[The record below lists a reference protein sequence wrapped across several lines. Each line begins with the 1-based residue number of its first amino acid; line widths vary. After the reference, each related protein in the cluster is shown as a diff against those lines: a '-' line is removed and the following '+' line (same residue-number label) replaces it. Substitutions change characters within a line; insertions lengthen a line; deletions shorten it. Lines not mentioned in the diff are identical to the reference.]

1 MINIL
6 KLTGLI
12 FLLFSCS
19 LNDVGGFWSKEKD
32 LKNEELKFETL
43 FKKDEKISREF
54 NKNFQ
59 FVLKKEDLKINKL
72 SHINN
77 DDGYVLFN
85 GKPEKIQKYNFSKI
99 KNFNKFDP
107 NLIFN
112 NENLIFFDNSGS
124 ILNFDKNS
132 KLSWKINNYSKSE
145 KKNGPLIS
153 MTIFKNNLLVSD
165 NLSKIY
171 SINVDT
177 GKILWSKKNKSPFN
191 SEIKKFKN
199 KIFVVDSNNTLN
211 CFSVIDGKLIWKHK
225 TEKSF
230 INSSKKLS
238 ILVKNDIVVF
248 SNSLGDLTAVNAKNG
263 SLLWQRFTQNSKIY
277 EDIMTLNTS
286 ILIENNNSIYFSN
299 NKNQFYS
306 LDLNSGTT
314 NWMQNINSNIKP
326 SIIGNFI
333 LTLSLDG
340 HFFII
345 EKKSGNILRINNIF
359 DKLNQNKNKSIKPTG
374 FVFNFKE
381 LFVSTNNGKLI
392 VVDIKSG
399 LIKNILKIDNDK
411 ISRPFVQNQNMY
423 LIKNNSIIK
432 LN

>member
-1 MINIL
+1 VINIL

>member
-6 KLTGLI
+6 KLTVLI

-54 NKNFQ
+54 NKDFQ
-59 FVLKKEDLKINKL
+59 FFLKKEDLKINKL

-153 MTIFKNNLLVSD
+153 MTKFKNNLLVSD

-191 SEIKKFKN
+191 SEIKTFKN

-306 LDLNSGTT
+306 LDLNTGTT
-314 NWMQNINSNIKP
+314 NWIQNINSNIKP

-333 LTLSLDG
+333 FTLSLDG

-359 DKLNQNKNKSIKPTG
+359 DKLKQNKNKSIKPTG

-392 VVDIKSG
+392 VVNIKSG
-399 LIKNILKIDNDK
+399 LIKNILKIDNEK